1 LINEGEDGTELYV
14 IEKGKAEC
22 FKQIDGE
29 EKMVKVCEPGDAF
42 GELALMYNAPRAAT
56 VKTVGE
62 GTLWVLDRQTFS
74 NIVLQAMRTKRER
87 WIAFISSI
95 TLFERLDSHEKDK
108 LCDALRIE
116 KHVVGS
122 YVIKQGDPG
131 EKFYILESGEC
142 VAMKVFSP
150 GTDAREVLQYK
161 RGDYFGELAVL
172 HNEPRAAS
180 IVAKT
185 EVELLCL
192 DRKSFKIL
200 LGPLEDIIRRNTKRY
215 E

>member
-1 LINEGEDGTELYV
+1 
-14 IEKGKAEC
+14 
-22 FKQIDGE
+22 
-29 EKMVKVCEPGDAF
+29 MVKVCEPGDAF

-62 GTLWVLDRQTFS
+62 GTLWVLDRQTFT
-74 NIVLQAMRTKRER
+74 NIVLQATRAKRER

-95 TLFERLDSHEKDK
+95 TLFERMDSHEKDK

-116 KHVVGS
+116 KHTAGTHI
-122 YVIKQGDPG
+122 IKQGEPG

-142 VAMKVFSP
+142 VAMKVFNP
-150 GTDAREVLQYK
+150 GTDAKEVLQYK

-185 EVELLCL
+185 DVEVLCL
-192 DRKSFKIL
+192 DRKSFKVL
-200 LGPLEDIIRRNTKRY
+200 LGPLEDIIRRNTTRY